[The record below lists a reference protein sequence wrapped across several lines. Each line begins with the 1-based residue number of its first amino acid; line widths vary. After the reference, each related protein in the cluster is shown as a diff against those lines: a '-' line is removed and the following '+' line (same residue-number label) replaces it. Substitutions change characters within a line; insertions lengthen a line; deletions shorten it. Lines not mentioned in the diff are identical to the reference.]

1 MKFLVQFFLA
11 FILAIIS
18 SLFTGFIYMETYELA
33 LAPLINYLGNAPH
46 IPFIYFLLLA
56 LGISAISKIRES
68 KYEIKDFKF
77 WANYVGSIIS
87 KLIMLFILWII
98 NNMFF

>member
-1 MKFLVQFFLA
+1 MKFLTQFFLT
-11 FILAIIS
+11 FILVIIS

-33 LAPLINYLGNAPH
+33 FVPLINYLGNAPH
-46 IPFIYFLLLA
+46 IPFRYFLLLA
-56 LGISAISKIRES
+56 LGISAVSKIRKS
-68 KYEIKDFKF
+68 KYEINDSKF
-77 WANYVGSIIS
+77 WANYVASIIS